1 MRQFVTID
9 KYSYRF
15 NTLYTSGVNVTGQQ
29 GTYVLYCICLSCT
42 ADVCLLARSHFY
54 PVRIQDQDSGPYL
67 KFALLNPT
75 SSESSYFHT
84 SNDVD
89 LSASLV
95 SRETPKPAAA
105 AAGAAGAWWEWD
117 PFPLEDPF
125 PLDDPFAAI
134 LSFNGIMS

>member
-1 MRQFVTID
+1 M
-9 KYSYRF
+9 Y
-15 NTLYTSGVNVTGQQ
+15 
-29 GTYVLYCICLSCT
+29 CT
-42 ADVCLLARSHFY
+42 ADVCPVLQMSVCLLGHIFI
-54 PVRIQDQDSGPYL
+54 PLGFKIRIPESGPYL